1 LSGSLPHSIQERLT
15 SLYALEALPS
25 VDAFVATGDDVDR
38 ERVLVREDDDG
49 YSLAVELPPEALAP
63 PLDLDRFCQ
72 LVEGVSHFVL
82 LVERARRERT
92 TTQLE
97 LELQAEVDKYVLVT
111 ALDFTSAHGHLGA
124 SSSLRPSPARQR
136 QNTLL
141 RRLLFEAPRFVDP
154 PGTERGDRY
163 RLAHRLAARL
173 VHRLEEDY
181 VRPGRL
187 GELWLVLRRFYRLDQ
202 QGKLAWATP

>member
-1 LSGSLPHSIQERLT
+1 MSASLPRAIQERLT
-15 SLYALEALPS
+15 SLYALDALPS

-38 ERVLVREDDDG
+38 ERVLVRHDDDG

-82 LVERARRERT
+82 LVERARRGRT

-97 LELQAEVDKYVLVT
+97 LELQAEVDKYLLVA
-111 ALDFTSAHGHLGA
+111 ALDAGSAKKPSERRA
-124 SSSLRPSPARQR
+124 SA
-136 QNTLL
+136 L
-141 RRLLFEAPRFVDP
+141 RRLLFDEPRFTDP
-154 PGTERGDRY
+154 AGTERGDRY

-173 VHRLEEDY
+173 VHRFEQDY
-181 VRPGRL
+181 VKPARL
-187 GELWLVLRRFYRLDQ
+187 AELWAALRRFYRLDQ
-202 QGKLAWATP
+202 QGKLSWAS